1 MTHHRNSNDNTTH
14 NYWKSLPNYPSDLL
28 EKWFYHH
35 EEAELV
41 GTLSMLDRDGAL
53 KSRSLKIESIDASGN
68 FYIAMNIDS
77 FWMDLTESQ
86 SVSLS
91 FNNYDTSQ
99 QANLQGTIEITRVQD
114 SLRNYLKQNSSVK
127 AYSLI
132 SDYPQP
138 LVSKFEACAR
148 FAWKKQEIEN
158 QNQELNPNWTM
169 FIIKPQKFEFIVTSK
184 DDMPECL
191 EYIKK
196 DDHWCHQYQWI

>member
-1 MTHHRNSNDNTTH
+1 MTHHRNSNENTVR

-138 LVSKFEACAR
+138 VVSKFEACAR

-169 FIIKPQKFEFIVTSK
+169 FIIRPQKFEFIVTSI